1 MYVMMKYL
9 LIAITII
16 FISSFGLGQSIQI
29 NEVVSSNGDSFYDE
43 DGDTPDW
50 IEIYN
55 PSDELINL
63 SGYGITDDVND
74 LLKWTFPSYD
84 LAANDFLVVFASNK
98 DRKDYVVQWDAKVDW
113 GDTWRYWIGNSA
125 PISDWEL
132 PQTDIG
138 FWPQGQSG
146 FGYGDNDDNT
156 EIPQTVSVYVRKE
169 FEIEDPSIILKA
181 LFHIDYDDGYI
192 AYLNGIEFS
201 RRNLGSTGSVVY
213 HTSTTTGL
221 HEAEIYAGGFPE
233 TVDIDLADFPILEG
247 INTLAVQVHNYTSN
261 SSDLSCIPFLTLG
274 YGSIVDGVTE
284 PNENM
289 TIPNSFLHTNFRL
302 DSDGETL
309 FLSTDNET
317 ILDSINVIELET
329 DMSFGRQAESNQWG
343 LFDEPT
349 PGTSN
354 PYSSY
359 EGSLSKPQFSL
370 ESGFYDSNQLQIE
383 LESNDDGASIHFT
396 LDGSPPT
403 PSNLEY
409 EYPIT
414 INSSTVV
421 RARSFLDGWVKSNIT
436 TKTYLLSEEPPAGLP
451 AIFITTD
458 LNSFFDDDTGM
469 YVMGPNADTWNF
481 PYFGANFWEDWERP
495 IHFEILEVDGT
506 GYDADAGVK
515 IFGGWSRAFPQK
527 SLSIFSRSHIG
538 PSVFEYKLFPNSDI
552 EKYESFVLR
561 NSGNDWEST
570 MLRDGFITSLTDELD
585 IDHQRYRPSALY
597 INGEFWGIQNIRE
610 KVNEHFIASNH
621 SISSEH
627 IDLLDIQGV
636 NDENI
641 VHGTNADYIEL
652 INYLETQN
660 INDPAIENALDN
672 WIDIDSYMSYQAFQI
687 FVDNRDW
694 PGNNIKFW
702 RDHRVGGKWRWIL
715 YDTDF
720 GFGIWDQYAYTF
732 NTLRFALDPNGPG
745 WPNPP
750 WSTFV
755 FRKLMENE
763 NFQNSFINIY
773 CDMLNT
779 VLLPEFLT
787 TRLDS
792 ISGTIE
798 EMIPVHRA
806 RWFNDGEWPNST
818 TNWESRLNQM
828 ENFAD
833 QRRNYAIM
841 HLMDEFELPSLS
853 QITIARTPEYGGL
866 VKVNTIDILETSWQG
881 YYFPS
886 VPIQVKAIHNDGF
899 EFGYWLEFP
908 DSNSTMK
915 LDIQDAMTLTA
926 VFLPTELTSGSLV
939 INEINYNS
947 SEDHES
953 GDWIEIFNPGEMD
966 IDVSGYKLKDDN
978 NDHSYNFPDETI
990 IPSGEYLVISNDL
1003 EAFSELYSNQIPIV
1017 GPFDFGFGGGGD
1029 EVRIFD
1035 QEGVLVD
1042 SVSYEDESPWPLEPD
1057 GGGPTLELKNANLDN
1072 ELAESWLSSFGFGSP
1087 GEQNTSYLNVNDL
1100 KDSGP
1105 EEYTLLNAYPNPFN
1119 GSINIPIIIPSQTN
1133 SKVIIFNVLGQKVTE
1148 ISIEHFGI
1156 GKHTISWNGQNE
1168 LGNDVGSGVYFV
1180 QLDVEGAQD
1189 IQKLVYLK

>member
-1 MYVMMKYL
+1 MMKYL
-9 LIAITII
+9 SLAITII

-55 PSDELINL
+55 SSDELINL

-98 DRKDYVVQWDAKVDW
+98 DRKDHVVQWDAKVDW

-125 PISDWEL
+125 PISNWEL

-169 FEIEDPSIILKA
+169 FEIEDPSIILRA

-201 RRNLGSTGSVVY
+201 RRNLGSTGSNVY

-233 TVDIDLADFPILEG
+233 TVEIDLMDFPILEG

-284 PNENM
+284 PSEYI

-302 DSDGETL
+302 DSDGEIL
-309 FLSTDNET
+309 LLSTGDEE

-329 DMSFGRQAESNQWG
+329 DMSFGRQTESNQWG

-383 LESNDDGASIHFT
+383 LENNDDGASIHFT

-403 PSNLEY
+403 PSDLEY

-421 RARSFLDGWVKSNIT
+421 RARSFLDGWLKSNIT

-570 MLRDGFITSLTDELD
+570 MLRDGFITGLTDELD

-792 ISGTIE
+792 ISGNIE

-818 TNWESRLNQM
+818 TNWENRLNQM

-853 QITIARTPEYGGL
+853 QITIARTPESGGL
-866 VKVNTIDILETSWQG
+866 VEVNTIDISETSWQG
-881 YYFPS
+881 YYFPT
-886 VPIQVKAIHNDGF
+886 VPIQVKAIHSDGF

-908 DSNSTMK
+908 DSSSTMK

-953 GDWIEIFNPGEMD
+953 GDWIEIFNPGDMD

-1003 EAFSELYSNQIPIV
+1003 EAFSELYSSQIPIV

-1035 QEGVLVD
+1035 QDGVLVD
-1042 SVSYEDESPWPLEPD
+1042 SVSYDDESPWPLEPD
-1057 GGGPTLELKNANLDN
+1057 GGGPTLELKNSNLDN
-1072 ELAESWLSSFGFGSP
+1072 ELAESWSSSSGYGSP

-1100 KDSGP
+1100 KDPGP
-1105 EEYTLLNAYPNPFN
+1105 EEYALLNAYPNPFN

-1133 SKVIIFNVLGQKVTE
+1133 SKVIIFNVLGQKITE

-1168 LGNDVGSGVYFV
+1168 LGNDVGSGVYFA
-1180 QLDVEGAQD
+1180 QLDIEGAQG

>member
-1 MYVMMKYL
+1 MKYL
-9 LIAITII
+9 LLAITII

-55 PSDELINL
+55 SSDELINL

-74 LLKWTFPSYD
+74 LSKWTFPSYD

-98 DRKDYVVQWDAKVDW
+98 DRKDHVVQWDAKVDW

-125 PISDWEL
+125 PISNWEL

-201 RRNLGSTGSVVY
+201 RRNLGSTGSIVY
-213 HTSTTTGL
+213 HTSTATGL

-284 PNENM
+284 PNEYI

-302 DSDGETL
+302 DSDGEAL

-329 DMSFGRQAESNQWG
+329 DMSFGRQTESNQWG
-343 LFDEPT
+343 LFDVPT

-359 EGSLSKPQFSL
+359 EGSLSKPQLSL

-403 PSNLEY
+403 PSDLEY

-414 INSSTVV
+414 INNSTVV

-436 TKTYLLSEEPPAGLP
+436 TKTYLLNEEPPAGLP

-515 IFGGWSRAFPQK
+515 VFGGWSRAFPQK

-570 MLRDGFITSLTDELD
+570 MLRDGFITSLTDGLD
-585 IDHQRYRPSALY
+585 IDHQKYRPSALY

-627 IDLLDIQGV
+627 IDLLDIQGI

-641 VHGTNADYIEL
+641 VHGTNVDYIEL

-792 ISGTIE
+792 ISGNIE
-798 EMIPVHRA
+798 EMIPLHRA

-818 TNWESRLNQM
+818 TNWENRLNQM

-853 QITIARTPEYGGL
+853 QITIARTPESGGL
-866 VKVNTIDILETSWQG
+866 VKVNTIDISETSWQG
-881 YYFPS
+881 YYFPT
-886 VPIQVKAIHNDGF
+886 VPIQVKAIHSDGF

-908 DSNSTMK
+908 DSSSTMK

-953 GDWIEIFNPGEMD
+953 GDWIEIFNPGDMD

-1003 EAFSELYSNQIPIV
+1003 EAFSELYYSQIPIV
-1017 GPFDFGFGGGGD
+1017 GPFDFGFSGGGD

-1042 SVSYEDESPWPLEPD
+1042 SVSYDDESPWPLEPD
-1057 GGGPTLELKNANLDN
+1057 GGGPTLELKNSSLDN
-1072 ELAESWLSSFGFGSP
+1072 ELAESWSSSSGFGSP

-1100 KDSGP
+1100 KDPGP
-1105 EEYTLLNAYPNPFN
+1105 GEYTLLNAYPNPFN

-1148 ISIEHFGI
+1148 IPIEHFGI

-1168 LGNDVGSGVYFV
+1168 LGNDVGSGVYFA
-1180 QLDVEGAQD
+1180 QLDVEGAKG

>member
-98 DRKDYVVQWDAKVDW
+98 DRKDHVVQWDAKVDW

-125 PISDWEL
+125 PISNWEL

-201 RRNLGSTGSVVY
+201 RRNLGSTGSTVY

-233 TVDIDLADFPILEG
+233 TVEIDLMDFPILEG

-284 PNENM
+284 PNENI

-309 FLSTDNET
+309 LLSTGDEN

-403 PSNLEY
+403 PSDLEY

-792 ISGTIE
+792 ISGNIE

-818 TNWESRLNQM
+818 TNWENRLNQM

-853 QITIARTPEYGGL
+853 QITIARTPESGGL
-866 VKVNTIDILETSWQG
+866 VKVNTIDISETSWQG
-881 YYFPS
+881 YYFPT
-886 VPIQVKAIHNDGF
+886 VPIQVKAIHSDGF

-908 DSNSTMK
+908 DSSSTMK

-953 GDWIEIFNPGEMD
+953 GDWIEIFNPGDMD
-966 IDVSGYKLKDDN
+966 IDISGYKLKDDN

-1003 EAFSELYSNQIPIV
+1003 EAFSELYSSQIPIV

-1042 SVSYEDESPWPLEPD
+1042 SVSYDDGSPWPLEPD
-1057 GGGPTLELKNANLDN
+1057 GSGPTLELKNSNLDN
-1072 ELAESWLSSFGFGSP
+1072 ELAESWSSSSGFGSP

-1100 KDSGP
+1100 KDPGP
-1105 EEYTLLNAYPNPFN
+1105 EEYALLNAYPNPFN

-1168 LGNDVGSGVYFV
+1168 LGNDVGSGVYFA
-1180 QLDVEGAQD
+1180 QLDVEGAKG

>member
-1 MYVMMKYL
+1 MMKYL

-55 PSDELINL
+55 SSDELINL

-74 LLKWTFPSYD
+74 LSKWTFPSYD

-98 DRKDYVVQWDAKVDW
+98 DRKDHVVQWDAKVDW

-125 PISDWEL
+125 PISNWEL

-201 RRNLGSTGSVVY
+201 RRNLGSTGSTVY

-284 PNENM
+284 PSEYI

-302 DSDGETL
+302 DSDGEIL
-309 FLSTDNET
+309 LLSTGDEE

-329 DMSFGRQAESNQWG
+329 DMSFGRQTESNQWG

-403 PSNLEY
+403 PSDLEY

-570 MLRDGFITSLTDELD
+570 VLRDGFITSLTDDLD
-585 IDHQRYRPSALY
+585 IDHQRYRPAALY

-792 ISGTIE
+792 ISGNIE

-818 TNWESRLNQM
+818 TNWENRLNQM

-853 QITIARTPEYGGL
+853 QITIARTPESGGL
-866 VKVNTIDILETSWQG
+866 VKVNTIDISETSWQG
-881 YYFPS
+881 YYFPT
-886 VPIQVKAIHNDGF
+886 VPIQVKAIHSDGF

-908 DSNSTMK
+908 DSSSTMN

-953 GDWIEIFNPGEMD
+953 GDWIEIFNPGDMD
-966 IDVSGYKLKDDN
+966 IDISGYKLKDDN

-1003 EAFSELYSNQIPIV
+1003 EAFSELYSSQIPIV

-1042 SVSYEDESPWPLEPD
+1042 SVSYDDGSPWPLEPD
-1057 GGGPTLELKNANLDN
+1057 GSGPTLELKNSNLDN
-1072 ELAESWLSSFGFGSP
+1072 ELAESWSSSSGFGSP

-1100 KDSGP
+1100 KDPGP
-1105 EEYTLLNAYPNPFN
+1105 EEYALLNAYPNPFN

-1168 LGNDVGSGVYFV
+1168 LGNDVGSGVYFA
-1180 QLDVEGAQD
+1180 QLDVEGAKG

>member
-1 MYVMMKYL
+1 MMKYL

-55 PSDELINL
+55 SSDELINL
-63 SGYGITDDVND
+63 SGYGITDNVND
-74 LLKWTFPSYD
+74 LSKWTFPSYD

-98 DRKDYVVQWDAKVDW
+98 DRKDHVVQWDAKVDW

-125 PISDWEL
+125 PISNWEL

-201 RRNLGSTGSVVY
+201 RRNLGSTGSTVY

-233 TVDIDLADFPILEG
+233 TVEIDLMDFPILEG

-284 PNENM
+284 PNENI

-309 FLSTDNET
+309 LLSTGDEN

-383 LESNDDGASIHFT
+383 LESDDDGASIHFT

-403 PSNLEY
+403 PSDLEY

-458 LNSFFDDDTGM
+458 FNSFFNDDTGM

-570 MLRDGFITSLTDELD
+570 MLRDGFITGLTDELD

-755 FRKLMENE
+755 FRKLMENG

-792 ISGTIE
+792 ISGNIE

-818 TNWESRLNQM
+818 TNWENRLNQM

-853 QITIARTPEYGGL
+853 QITIARTPESGGL
-866 VKVNTIDILETSWQG
+866 VKVNTIDISETSWQG
-881 YYFPS
+881 YYFPT
-886 VPIQVKAIHNDGF
+886 VPIQVKAIHSDGF

-908 DSNSTMK
+908 DSSSTMN

-953 GDWIEIFNPGEMD
+953 GDWIEIFNPGDMD
-966 IDVSGYKLKDDN
+966 IDISGYKLKDDN

-1003 EAFSELYSNQIPIV
+1003 EAFSELYSSQIPIV

-1042 SVSYEDESPWPLEPD
+1042 SVSYDDGSPWPLEPD
-1057 GGGPTLELKNANLDN
+1057 GSGPTLELKNSNLDN
-1072 ELAESWLSSFGFGSP
+1072 ELAESWSSSSGFGSP
-1087 GEQNTSYLNVNDL
+1087 GEQNTCYLNVNDL
-1100 KDSGP
+1100 KDPGP
-1105 EEYTLLNAYPNPFN
+1105 EEYALLNAYPNPFN

-1168 LGNDVGSGVYFV
+1168 LGNDVGSGVYFA
-1180 QLDVEGAQD
+1180 QLDVEGAKG

>member
-1 MYVMMKYL
+1 MKYL
-9 LIAITII
+9 LLAITII

-98 DRKDYVVQWDAKVDW
+98 DRKDYVVQWDAKIDW

-233 TVDIDLADFPILEG
+233 TVDIDLMDFPILEG

-284 PNENM
+284 PNENI

-302 DSDGETL
+302 DSDGEIL
-309 FLSTDNET
+309 LLSTGDEE

-329 DMSFGRQAESNQWG
+329 DMSFGRQTESNQWG

-403 PSNLEY
+403 PSDLEY

-570 MLRDGFITSLTDELD
+570 ILRDGFITSLTDDLD
-585 IDHQRYRPSALY
+585 IDHQKYRPSALY

-792 ISGTIE
+792 ISGNIE

-818 TNWESRLNQM
+818 TNWENRLNQM

-853 QITIARTPEYGGL
+853 QITIARTPESGGL
-866 VKVNTIDILETSWQG
+866 VKVNTIDISETSWQG
-881 YYFPS
+881 YYFPT
-886 VPIQVKAIHNDGF
+886 VPIQVKAIHSDGF

-908 DSNSTMK
+908 DSSSTMN

-953 GDWIEIFNPGEMD
+953 GDWIEIFNPGDMD
-966 IDVSGYKLKDDN
+966 IDISGYKLKDDN

-1003 EAFSELYSNQIPIV
+1003 EAFSELYSSQIPIV

-1042 SVSYEDESPWPLEPD
+1042 SVSYDDESPWPLEPD
-1057 GGGPTLELKNANLDN
+1057 GSGPTLELKNSNLDN
-1072 ELAESWLSSFGFGSP
+1072 ELAESWSSSSGFGSP

-1100 KDSGP
+1100 KDPGP
-1105 EEYTLLNAYPNPFN
+1105 EEYALLNAYPNPFN

-1133 SKVIIFNVLGQKVTE
+1133 SKVIIFNVLGQKITE

-1168 LGNDVGSGVYFV
+1168 LGNDVGSGVYFA
-1180 QLDVEGAQD
+1180 QLDVEGAKG

>member
-1 MYVMMKYL
+1 MMKYL

-55 PSDELINL
+55 SSDELINL

-74 LLKWTFPSYD
+74 LSKWTFPSYD

-98 DRKDYVVQWDAKVDW
+98 DRKDHVVQWDAKVDW

-125 PISDWEL
+125 PISNWEL

-201 RRNLGSTGSVVY
+201 RRNLGSTGSTVY

-284 PNENM
+284 PSEYI

-302 DSDGETL
+302 DSDGEIL
-309 FLSTDNET
+309 LLSTGDEE

-329 DMSFGRQAESNQWG
+329 DMSFGRQTESNQWG

-403 PSNLEY
+403 PSDLEY

-421 RARSFLDGWVKSNIT
+421 RARSFLDGWLKSNIT

-570 MLRDGFITSLTDELD
+570 MLRDGFITGLTDELD

-792 ISGTIE
+792 ISGNIE

-818 TNWESRLNQM
+818 TNWENRLNQM

-853 QITIARTPEYGGL
+853 QITIARTPESGGL
-866 VKVNTIDILETSWQG
+866 VKVNTIDISETSWQG
-881 YYFPS
+881 YYFPT
-886 VPIQVKAIHNDGF
+886 VPIQVKAIHSDGF

-908 DSNSTMK
+908 DSSSTMK

-953 GDWIEIFNPGEMD
+953 SDWIEIFNPGDMD

-978 NDHSYNFPDETI
+978 NDHSYNLPDDTI
-990 IPSGEYLVISNDL
+990 IPSGGYLVISNDL
-1003 EAFSELYSNQIPIV
+1003 EAFSELYSSQISIV

-1029 EVRIFD
+1029 EVKIFD
-1035 QEGVLVD
+1035 QDGVLVD
-1042 SVSYEDESPWPLEPD
+1042 SVSYDDESPWPLEPD
-1057 GGGPTLELKNANLDN
+1057 GGGPTLELKNSNLDN
-1072 ELAESWLSSFGFGSP
+1072 ELAESWSSSSGYGSP

-1100 KDSGP
+1100 KDPGP
-1105 EEYTLLNAYPNPFN
+1105 EEYALLNAYPNPFN

-1133 SKVIIFNVLGQKVTE
+1133 SKVIIFNVLGQKITE

-1168 LGNDVGSGVYFV
+1168 LGNDVGSGVYFA
-1180 QLDVEGAQD
+1180 QLDIEGAQG

>member
-1 MYVMMKYL
+1 MMKYL
-9 LIAITII
+9 SLAITII

-55 PSDELINL
+55 SSDELINL

-74 LLKWTFPSYD
+74 LSKWTFPSYD

-98 DRKDYVVQWDAKVDW
+98 DRKDHVVQWDAKIDW

-125 PISDWEL
+125 PISNWEL

-201 RRNLGSTGSVVY
+201 RRNLGSTGSTVY

-284 PNENM
+284 PSEYI

-302 DSDGETL
+302 DSDGEIL
-309 FLSTDNET
+309 LLSTGDEE

-329 DMSFGRQAESNQWG
+329 DMSFGRQTESNQWG

-403 PSNLEY
+403 PSDLEY

-421 RARSFLDGWVKSNIT
+421 RARSFLDGWLKSNIT

-570 MLRDGFITSLTDELD
+570 MLRDGFITGLTDELD

-792 ISGTIE
+792 ISGNIE

-818 TNWESRLNQM
+818 TNWENRLNQM

-853 QITIARTPEYGGL
+853 QITIARTPESGGL
-866 VKVNTIDILETSWQG
+866 VKVNTIDISETSWQG
-881 YYFPS
+881 YYFPT
-886 VPIQVKAIHNDGF
+886 VPIQVKAIHSDGF

-908 DSNSTMK
+908 DSSSTMK

-953 GDWIEIFNPGEMD
+953 SDWIEIFNPGDMD

-978 NDHSYNFPDETI
+978 NDHSYNLPDETI

-1003 EAFSELYSNQIPIV
+1003 EAFSELYSSQIPIV

-1035 QEGVLVD
+1035 QDGVLVD
-1042 SVSYEDESPWPLEPD
+1042 SVSYDDESPWPLEPD
-1057 GGGPTLELKNANLDN
+1057 GGGPTLELKNSNLDN
-1072 ELAESWLSSFGFGSP
+1072 ELAESWSSSSGYGSP

-1100 KDSGP
+1100 KDPGP
-1105 EEYTLLNAYPNPFN
+1105 EEYALLNAYPNPFN

-1133 SKVIIFNVLGQKVTE
+1133 SKVIIFNVLGQKITE

-1168 LGNDVGSGVYFV
+1168 LGNDVGSGVYFA
-1180 QLDVEGAQD
+1180 QLDIEGAQG

>member
-1 MYVMMKYL
+1 MKYL

-63 SGYGITDDVND
+63 FGYGITDDVND
-74 LLKWTFPSYD
+74 LSKWTFPSYD

-98 DRKDYVVQWDAKVDW
+98 DRKDHVVQWDAKIDW

-233 TVDIDLADFPILEG
+233 TVDIDLMDFPILEG

-284 PNENM
+284 PNENI

-309 FLSTDNET
+309 LLSTGDEN

-403 PSNLEY
+403 PSDLEY

-570 MLRDGFITSLTDELD
+570 ILRDGFITSLTDDLD
-585 IDHQRYRPSALY
+585 IDHQKYRPSALY

-792 ISGTIE
+792 ISGNIE

-818 TNWESRLNQM
+818 TNWENRLNQM

-853 QITIARTPEYGGL
+853 QITIARTPESGGL
-866 VKVNTIDILETSWQG
+866 VKVNTIDISETSWQG
-881 YYFPS
+881 YYFPT
-886 VPIQVKAIHNDGF
+886 VPIQVKAIHSDGF

-908 DSNSTMK
+908 DSSSTMK

-953 GDWIEIFNPGEMD
+953 GDWIEIFNPGDMD
-966 IDVSGYKLKDDN
+966 IDISGYKLKDDN

-1003 EAFSELYSNQIPIV
+1003 EAFSELYSSQIQIV

-1035 QEGVLVD
+1035 QDGVLVD
-1042 SVSYEDESPWPLEPD
+1042 SVSYDDESPWPLEPD
-1057 GGGPTLELKNANLDN
+1057 GGGPTLELKNSNLDN
-1072 ELAESWLSSFGFGSP
+1072 ELAESWSSSSGYGSP

-1100 KDSGP
+1100 K
-1105 EEYTLLNAYPNPFN
+1105 
-1119 GSINIPIIIPSQTN
+1119 
-1133 SKVIIFNVLGQKVTE
+1133 
-1148 ISIEHFGI
+1148 
-1156 GKHTISWNGQNE
+1156 
-1168 LGNDVGSGVYFV
+1168 
-1180 QLDVEGAQD
+1180 
-1189 IQKLVYLK
+1189 

>member
-1 MYVMMKYL
+1 MKYL

-16 FISSFGLGQSIQI
+16 FISSYVLGQSIQI

-55 PSDELINL
+55 SSDELINL

-74 LLKWTFPSYD
+74 LSKWTFPSYD

-98 DRKDYVVQWDAKVDW
+98 DRKDHVVQWDAKIDW

-125 PISDWEL
+125 PISNWEL

-201 RRNLGSTGSVVY
+201 RRNLGSTGSTVY

-233 TVDIDLADFPILEG
+233 TVEIDLMDFPILEG

-284 PNENM
+284 PSEYI

-302 DSDGETL
+302 DSDGEIL
-309 FLSTDNET
+309 LLSTGDEE

-329 DMSFGRQAESNQWG
+329 DMSFGRQAESDQWG

-403 PSNLEY
+403 PSDLEY

-570 MLRDGFITSLTDELD
+570 MLRDGFITGLTDELD

-792 ISGTIE
+792 ISGNIE

-818 TNWESRLNQM
+818 TNWENRLNQM

-853 QITIARTPEYGGL
+853 QITIARTPESGGL
-866 VKVNTIDILETSWQG
+866 VKVNTIDISETSWQG
-881 YYFPS
+881 YYFPT
-886 VPIQVKAIHNDGF
+886 VPIQVKAIHSDGF

-908 DSNSTMK
+908 DSSSTMK

-953 GDWIEIFNPGEMD
+953 GDWIEIFNPGDMD

-1003 EAFSELYSNQIPIV
+1003 EAFSELYSSQIPIV

-1042 SVSYEDESPWPLEPD
+1042 SVSYDDESPWPLEPD
-1057 GGGPTLELKNANLDN
+1057 GGGPTLELKNSNLDN
-1072 ELAESWLSSFGFGSP
+1072 ELAESWSSSSGYGSP

-1100 KDSGP
+1100 KDPGP
-1105 EEYTLLNAYPNPFN
+1105 EEYALLNAYPNPFN

-1133 SKVIIFNVLGQKVTE
+1133 SKVIIFNVLGQKITE

-1168 LGNDVGSGVYFV
+1168 LGNDVGSGVYFA

>member
-1 MYVMMKYL
+1 MMKYL

-98 DRKDYVVQWDAKVDW
+98 DRKDHVVQWDAKVDW

-201 RRNLGSTGSVVY
+201 RRNLGSTGSTVY
-213 HTSTTTGL
+213 HTSTTNGL

-233 TVDIDLADFPILEG
+233 TVDIDLMDFPILEG

-284 PNENM
+284 PNENI

-309 FLSTDNET
+309 LLSTGDEK

-403 PSNLEY
+403 PSDLEY

-570 MLRDGFITSLTDELD
+570 ILRDGFITSLTDELD

-792 ISGTIE
+792 ISGNIE

-818 TNWESRLNQM
+818 TNWENRLNQM

-853 QITIARTPEYGGL
+853 QITIARTPESGGL
-866 VKVNTIDILETSWQG
+866 VKVNTIDISETSWQG
-881 YYFPS
+881 YYFPT
-886 VPIQVKAIHNDGF
+886 VPIQVKAIHSDGF

-908 DSNSTMK
+908 DSSSTMK

-953 GDWIEIFNPGEMD
+953 GDWIEIFNPGDMD

-1003 EAFSELYSNQIPIV
+1003 EAFSELYSSQIPIV

-1042 SVSYEDESPWPLEPD
+1042 SVSYDDESPWPLEPD
-1057 GGGPTLELKNANLDN
+1057 GGGPTLELKNSNLDN
-1072 ELAESWLSSFGFGSP
+1072 ELAESWSSSSGFGSP

-1100 KDSGP
+1100 KDPGP
-1105 EEYTLLNAYPNPFN
+1105 EEYALLNAYPNPFN

-1168 LGNDVGSGVYFV
+1168 LGNDVGSGVYFA
-1180 QLDVEGAQD
+1180 QLDVEGAQG

>member
-1 MYVMMKYL
+1 MKYL
-9 LIAITII
+9 LIVITII

-55 PSDELINL
+55 SSDELINL

-98 DRKDYVVQWDAKVDW
+98 DRKDHVVQWDAKIDW

-125 PISDWEL
+125 PISNWEL

-169 FEIEDPSIILKA
+169 FEIEDPSIILRA

-201 RRNLGSTGSVVY
+201 RRNLGSTGSTVY

-233 TVDIDLADFPILEG
+233 TVEIDLMDFPILEG

-284 PNENM
+284 PSEYI

-302 DSDGETL
+302 DSDGEIL
-309 FLSTDNET
+309 LLSTGDEE

-329 DMSFGRQAESNQWG
+329 DMSFGRQTESNQWG

-403 PSNLEY
+403 PSDLEY

-421 RARSFLDGWVKSNIT
+421 RARSFLDGWVKSNTT

-570 MLRDGFITSLTDELD
+570 MLRDGFITGLTDELD

-792 ISGTIE
+792 ISGNIE

-818 TNWESRLNQM
+818 TNWENRLNQM

-853 QITIARTPEYGGL
+853 QITIARTPESGGL
-866 VKVNTIDILETSWQG
+866 VKVNTIDISETSWQG
-881 YYFPS
+881 YYFPT
-886 VPIQVKAIHNDGF
+886 VPIQVKAIHSDGF

-908 DSNSTMK
+908 DSSSTMK

-953 GDWIEIFNPGEMD
+953 GDWIEIFNPGDMD
-966 IDVSGYKLKDDN
+966 IDISGYKLKDDN

-1003 EAFSELYSNQIPIV
+1003 EAFSELYSSQIPIV

-1035 QEGVLVD
+1035 QDGVLVD
-1042 SVSYEDESPWPLEPD
+1042 SVSYDDESPWPLEPD
-1057 GGGPTLELKNANLDN
+1057 GGGPTLELKNSNLDN
-1072 ELAESWLSSFGFGSP
+1072 ELAESWSSSSGYGSP
-1087 GEQNTSYLNVNDL
+1087 GEQNTSYLNVNNL
-1100 KDSGP
+1100 KDLGP
-1105 EEYTLLNAYPNPFN
+1105 EEYALLNAYPNPFN

-1133 SKVIIFNVLGQKVTE
+1133 SKVIIFNVLGQKITE

-1168 LGNDVGSGVYFV
+1168 LGNDVGSGVYFA
-1180 QLDVEGAQD
+1180 QLDVEGAQG

>member
-1 MYVMMKYL
+1 MMKFL
-9 LIAITII
+9 LIAITIT

-55 PSDELINL
+55 SSDELINL

-74 LLKWTFPSYD
+74 LSKWTFPSYD

-98 DRKDYVVQWDAKVDW
+98 DRKDHVVQWDAKIDW

-125 PISDWEL
+125 PISNWEL

-201 RRNLGSTGSVVY
+201 RRNLGSTGSTVY

-233 TVDIDLADFPILEG
+233 TVEIDLMDFPILEG

-284 PNENM
+284 PNENI

-302 DSDGETL
+302 DSDGEIL
-309 FLSTDNET
+309 LLSTGDEE

-329 DMSFGRQAESNQWG
+329 DMSFGRQTESNQWG

-403 PSNLEY
+403 PSDLEY

-570 MLRDGFITSLTDELD
+570 MLRDGFITGLTDELD

-792 ISGTIE
+792 ISGNIE

-818 TNWESRLNQM
+818 TNWENRLNQM

-853 QITIARTPEYGGL
+853 QITIARTPESGGL
-866 VKVNTIDILETSWQG
+866 VKVNTIDISETSWQG
-881 YYFPS
+881 YYFPT
-886 VPIQVKAIHNDGF
+886 VPIQVKAIHSDGF

-908 DSNSTMK
+908 DSSSTMN

-953 GDWIEIFNPGEMD
+953 SDWIEIFNPGDMD

-1003 EAFSELYSNQIPIV
+1003 EAFSELYSSQIPIV

-1035 QEGVLVD
+1035 QDGVLVD
-1042 SVSYEDESPWPLEPD
+1042 SVSYDDESPWPLEPD
-1057 GGGPTLELKNANLDN
+1057 GGGPTLELKNSNLDN
-1072 ELAESWLSSFGFGSP
+1072 ELAESWSSSSGYGSP

-1100 KDSGP
+1100 KDPGP
-1105 EEYTLLNAYPNPFN
+1105 EEYALLNAYPNPFN

-1133 SKVIIFNVLGQKVTE
+1133 SKVIIFNVLGQKITE

-1168 LGNDVGSGVYFV
+1168 LGNDVGSGVYFAK
-1180 QLDVEGAQD
+1180 LDIEGAQG

>member
-1 MYVMMKYL
+1 MKYL
-9 LIAITII
+9 LIVITII

-55 PSDELINL
+55 SSDELINL

-98 DRKDYVVQWDAKVDW
+98 DRKDHVVQWDAKIDW

-125 PISDWEL
+125 PISNWEL

-169 FEIEDPSIILKA
+169 FEIEDPSIILRA

-201 RRNLGSTGSVVY
+201 RRNLGSTGSTVY

-233 TVDIDLADFPILEG
+233 TVEIDLMDFPILEG

-284 PNENM
+284 PSEYI

-302 DSDGETL
+302 DSDGEIL
-309 FLSTDNET
+309 LLSTGDEE

-329 DMSFGRQAESNQWG
+329 DMSFGRQTESNQWG

-403 PSNLEY
+403 PSDLEY

-570 MLRDGFITSLTDELD
+570 MLRDGFITGLTDELD

-792 ISGTIE
+792 ISGNIE

-818 TNWESRLNQM
+818 TNWENRLNQM

-853 QITIARTPEYGGL
+853 QITIARTPESGGL
-866 VKVNTIDILETSWQG
+866 VKVNTIDISETSWQG
-881 YYFPS
+881 YYFPT
-886 VPIQVKAIHNDGF
+886 VPIQVKAIHSDGF

-908 DSNSTMK
+908 DSSSTMK

-953 GDWIEIFNPGEMD
+953 GDWIEIFNPGDMD
-966 IDVSGYKLKDDN
+966 IDISGYKLKDDN

-1003 EAFSELYSNQIPIV
+1003 EAFSELYSSQIPIV

-1035 QEGVLVD
+1035 QDGVLVD
-1042 SVSYEDESPWPLEPD
+1042 SVSYDDESPWPLEPD
-1057 GGGPTLELKNANLDN
+1057 GGGPTLELKNSNLDN
-1072 ELAESWLSSFGFGSP
+1072 ELAESWSSSSGYGSP
-1087 GEQNTSYLNVNDL
+1087 GEQNTSYLNVNNL
-1100 KDSGP
+1100 KDLGP
-1105 EEYTLLNAYPNPFN
+1105 EEYALLNAYPNPFN

-1168 LGNDVGSGVYFV
+1168 LGNDVGSGVYFA
-1180 QLDVEGAQD
+1180 QLDVEGAKG

>member
-1 MYVMMKYL
+1 MMKYL
-9 LIAITII
+9 LLAITII

-55 PSDELINL
+55 SSDELINL

-74 LLKWTFPSYD
+74 LSKWTFPSYD

-98 DRKDYVVQWDAKVDW
+98 DRKDHVVQWDAKVDW

-125 PISDWEL
+125 PISNWEL

-201 RRNLGSTGSVVY
+201 RRNLGSTGSNVY

-233 TVDIDLADFPILEG
+233 TVEIDLMDFPILEG

-284 PNENM
+284 PNENI

-302 DSDGETL
+302 DSDGEIL
-309 FLSTDNET
+309 LLSTGDEE

-329 DMSFGRQAESNQWG
+329 DMSFGRQTESNQWG

-403 PSNLEY
+403 PSDLEY

-570 MLRDGFITSLTDELD
+570 MLRDGFITGLTDELD

-792 ISGTIE
+792 ISGNIE

-818 TNWESRLNQM
+818 TNWENRLNQM

-853 QITIARTPEYGGL
+853 QITIARTPESGGL
-866 VKVNTIDILETSWQG
+866 VKVNTIDISETSWQG
-881 YYFPS
+881 YYFPT
-886 VPIQVKAIHNDGF
+886 VPIQVKAIHSDGF

-908 DSNSTMK
+908 DSSSTMN
-915 LDIQDAMTLTA
+915 LYIQDAMTLTA

-953 GDWIEIFNPGEMD
+953 GDWIEIFNPGDMD
-966 IDVSGYKLKDDN
+966 IDISGYKLKDDN

-1003 EAFSELYSNQIPIV
+1003 EAFSELYSSQIPIV

-1029 EVRIFD
+1029 EVKIFD
-1035 QEGVLVD
+1035 QDGVLVD
-1042 SVSYEDESPWPLEPD
+1042 SVSYDDESPWPLEPD
-1057 GGGPTLELKNANLDN
+1057 GGGPTLELKNSNLDN
-1072 ELAESWLSSFGFGSP
+1072 ELAESWSSSSGYGSP

-1100 KDSGP
+1100 KDPGP
-1105 EEYTLLNAYPNPFN
+1105 EEYALLNAYPNPFN

-1168 LGNDVGSGVYFV
+1168 LGNDVGSGVYFA
-1180 QLDVEGAQD
+1180 QLDVEGAKG

>member
-1 MYVMMKYL
+1 MKYL

-98 DRKDYVVQWDAKVDW
+98 DRKDYVVQWDAKIDW

-233 TVDIDLADFPILEG
+233 TVDIDLMDFPILEG

-284 PNENM
+284 PSEYI

-309 FLSTDNET
+309 LLSTGDEN

-403 PSNLEY
+403 PSDLEY

-570 MLRDGFITSLTDELD
+570 MLRDGFITGLTDELD

-641 VHGTNADYIEL
+641 VHGTNTDYIEL

-792 ISGTIE
+792 ISGNIE

-818 TNWESRLNQM
+818 TNWENRLNQM

-853 QITIARTPEYGGL
+853 QITIARTPESGGL
-866 VKVNTIDILETSWQG
+866 VKVNTIDISETSWQG
-881 YYFPS
+881 YYFPT
-886 VPIQVKAIHNDGF
+886 VPIQVKAIHSDGF

-908 DSNSTMK
+908 DSSSTMN

-953 GDWIEIFNPGEMD
+953 GDWIEIFNPGDMD
-966 IDVSGYKLKDDN
+966 IDISGYKLKDDN

-1003 EAFSELYSNQIPIV
+1003 EAFSELYSSQIPIV

-1042 SVSYEDESPWPLEPD
+1042 SVSYDDGSPWPLEPD
-1057 GGGPTLELKNANLDN
+1057 GGGPTLELKNSNLDN
-1072 ELAESWLSSFGFGSP
+1072 ELAESWSSSSGFGSP

-1100 KDSGP
+1100 KDPGP
-1105 EEYTLLNAYPNPFN
+1105 EEYALLNAYPNPFN

-1168 LGNDVGSGVYFV
+1168 LGNDVGSGVYFA
-1180 QLDVEGAQD
+1180 QLDVEGAQG

>member
-1 MYVMMKYL
+1 MMKYL

-55 PSDELINL
+55 SSDELINL

-74 LLKWTFPSYD
+74 LSKWTFPSYD

-98 DRKDYVVQWDAKVDW
+98 DRKDHVVQWDAKVDW

-125 PISDWEL
+125 PISNWEL

-201 RRNLGSTGSVVY
+201 RRNLGSTGSTVY

-284 PNENM
+284 PSEYI

-302 DSDGETL
+302 DSDGEIL
-309 FLSTDNET
+309 LLSTGDEE

-329 DMSFGRQAESNQWG
+329 DMSFGRQTESNQWG

-403 PSNLEY
+403 PSDLEY

-421 RARSFLDGWVKSNIT
+421 RARSFLDGWLKSNIT

-570 MLRDGFITSLTDELD
+570 MLRDGFITGLTDELD

-792 ISGTIE
+792 ISGNIE

-818 TNWESRLNQM
+818 TNWENRLNQM

-853 QITIARTPEYGGL
+853 QITIARTPESGGL
-866 VKVNTIDILETSWQG
+866 VKVNTIDISETSWQG
-881 YYFPS
+881 YYFPT
-886 VPIQVKAIHNDGF
+886 VPIQVKAIHSDGF

-908 DSNSTMK
+908 DSSSTMK

-953 GDWIEIFNPGEMD
+953 GDWIEIFNPGDMD

-1003 EAFSELYSNQIPIV
+1003 EAFSELYSIQIPIV

-1042 SVSYEDESPWPLEPD
+1042 SVSYDDESPWPLEPD
-1057 GGGPTLELKNANLDN
+1057 GGGPTLELKNSNLDN
-1072 ELAESWLSSFGFGSP
+1072 ELAESWSSSSGYGSP

-1100 KDSGP
+1100 KDPGP
-1105 EEYTLLNAYPNPFN
+1105 EEYALLNAYPNPFN

-1133 SKVIIFNVLGQKVTE
+1133 SKVIIFNVLGQKITE

-1168 LGNDVGSGVYFV
+1168 LGNDVGSGVYFA
-1180 QLDVEGAQD
+1180 QLDVEGAQG